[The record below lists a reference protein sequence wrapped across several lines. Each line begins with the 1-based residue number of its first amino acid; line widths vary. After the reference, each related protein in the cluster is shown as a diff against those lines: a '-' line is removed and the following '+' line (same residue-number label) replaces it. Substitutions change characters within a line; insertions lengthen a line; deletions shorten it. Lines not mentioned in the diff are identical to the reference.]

1 MKAALYF
8 IVASLLLYSCK
19 PGGGKSSV
27 TDNSAEISNE
37 IRTGVDVGERAPELV
52 FESPS
57 GEKIALSSLRGK
69 MVLIDFWASWCPP
82 CRAEN
87 PNMVRTYKQYKDK
100 TFKDGNGFTI
110 YSVSLDRSKENW
122 VAAIEKDGLEWES
135 HVSDLKWWESVPAAI
150 YGVTQVPS
158 NFLLNGDGIIIA
170 KDLHGHFLSDKLHA
184 LLK

>member
-8 IVASLLLYSCK
+8 IVASLILFSCK
-19 PGGGKSSV
+19 AGGGK
-27 TDNSAEISNE
+27 NSAVDTSTEISNG
-37 IRTGVDVGERAPELV
+37 IKTGTDVGERAPELV

-87 PNMVRTYKQYKDK
+87 PNMVRIYQQYKDK
-100 TFKDGNGFTI
+100 TFQDGDGFTI

-122 VAAIEKDGLEWES
+122 VAAIKRDGLVWES

-150 YGVTQVPS
+150 YGVIQLPS
-158 NFLLNGDGIIIA
+158 NFLINGDGIIIA
-170 KDLHGHFLSDKLHA
+170 KDLHGHFLADKLNA

>member
-1 MKAALYF
+1 MKAALYL
-8 IVASLLLYSCK
+8 IVASLILFSCNA
-19 PGGGKSSV
+19 GGGRSSTAGTQAEV
-27 TDNSAEISNE
+27 SNVIKTGTDI
-37 IRTGVDVGERAPELV
+37 GERAPELV
-52 FESPS
+52 FKSPS

-69 MVLIDFWASWCPP
+69 IVLIDFWASWCPP

-87 PNMVRTYKQYKDK
+87 PNMVRIYEEFKDK
-100 TFKDGNGFTI
+100 TFQDGDGFTI
-110 YSVSLDRSKENW
+110 YSVSLDKSKENW
-122 VAAIEKDGLEWES
+122 VAAIKRDGLVWGS

-170 KDLHGHFLSDKLHA
+170 KDLHGHFLADKLNT

>member
-1 MKAALYF
+1 MKAALYL
-8 IVASLLLYSCK
+8 IVASLILFSCNA
-19 PGGGKSSV
+19 GGGKSSAAGI
-27 TDNSAEISNE
+27 SAEMSNK
-37 IRTGVDVGERAPELV
+37 IKTGTDIGERAPELV
-52 FESPS
+52 FKSPS

-87 PNMVRTYKQYKDK
+87 PTLVRIYKEFKDK
-100 TFKDGNGFTI
+100 TFQDGDGFTI

-122 VAAIEKDGLEWES
+122 VAAIKKDGLEWGS

-158 NFLLNGDGIIIA
+158 NFLINGDGIIIA
-170 KDLHGHFLSDKLHA
+170 KDLHGNFLADKLNA

>member
-8 IVASLLLYSCK
+8 TVGSLILFSCK
-19 PGGGKSSV
+19 AGGGKSPV
-27 TDNSAEISNE
+27 AGTSAAIPQE
-37 IRTGVDVGERAPELV
+37 IRTGVDLGERAPELV

-69 MVLIDFWASWCPP
+69 IVLIDFWASWCPP

-87 PNMVRTYKQYKDK
+87 PAIVKIYQEFKDK
-100 TFKDGNGFTI
+100 TFQDGDGFTI
-110 YSVSLDRSKENW
+110 YSVSLDKSKENW
-122 VAAIEKDGLEWES
+122 VSAIEKDGLVWES

-150 YGVTQVPS
+150 YGLDGIPS
-158 NFLLNGDGIIIA
+158 NFLIDGDGIIIA
-170 KDLHGHFLSDKLHA
+170 RDLHGHFLADKLIA